1 MSNEL
6 DLFDF
11 DTDHFDL
18 DLDLDFEEIDNRIHK
33 PKYKKPLRDS
43 QVKFKDAKKLAEQI
57 DLTITPRV
65 DCLIAGKFI
74 FGDFIEAYIVGNNI
88 KCEKLVISTLS
99 MSQNNVDSLRTLM
112 EKKYVDQ
119 LDLIVSD
126 YFFSHERQ
134 NLIPYI
140 YEELDI
146 DNKFQLA
153 VARSHVKICFFKT
166 LGGKKIVIHGSANLR
181 SSDNIEQFT
190 IEINE
195 SLYDFYD
202 TFHSSIIETYKT
214 INKSVPH
221 SESNKL
227 FNDKI

>member
-1 MSNEL
+1 MSDEL
-6 DLFDF
+6 DLFNFNTDDF
-11 DTDHFDL
+11 DIDFDIA
-18 DLDLDFEEIDNRIHK
+18 ESENRIHK

-43 QVKFKDAKKLAEQI
+43 QIKFKDAKKLASEI
-57 DLTITPRV
+57 DLTVTPRV
-65 DCLIAGKFI
+65 DCLISGKFI
-74 FGDFIEAYIVGNNI
+74 FGDFIEAYIVSNNI

-112 EKKYVDQ
+112 EKNYVDQ

-202 TFHSSIIETYKT
+202 AFHASIIETYKT

-221 SESNKL
+221 SEINKI
-227 FNDKI
+227 FNT